1 MSTNKNGRNHVSM
14 FLIGLEQGE
23 L

>member
-1 MSTNKNGRNHVSM
+1 MSTNKNGRNNVRMLLLS
-14 FLIGLEQGE
+14 LEQGE